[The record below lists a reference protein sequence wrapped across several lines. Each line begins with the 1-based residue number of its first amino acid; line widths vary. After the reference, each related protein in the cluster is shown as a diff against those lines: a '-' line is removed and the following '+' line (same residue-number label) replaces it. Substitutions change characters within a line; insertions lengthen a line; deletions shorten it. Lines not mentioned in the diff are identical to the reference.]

1 MAVHECDIVRGK
13 SVCIRKFEVERRRG
27 KKSFRSLIKTKSD
40 KITCVMSH
48 GTLSRA
54 LDEEYF

>member
-27 KKSFRSLIKTKSD
+27 KKIFRSLIKTKSN
-40 KITCVMSH
+40 KITCVVSH

-54 LDEEYF
+54 LDEEYL